1 LARLRS
7 IVTALLLCAGL
18 TAGLLPATAYA
29 AGPGATLFVNTDPR
43 PIDLPG
49 DSFAGG
55 VSVRLLLEENGVDI
69 AAVTFVTITRADGG
83 LITLRRGDLAS
94 SSSRFTDNGTT
105 TRFVRRDGASVSATA
120 DTGPLQINVNGGDI
134 SVTASVDQSRVDAG
148 ATVTFSVRVHFAP
161 PGAQLTY
168 EWDFGDGSVPKRGIA
183 VRHVYD
189 AGSDYQARVTVRGSA
204 GSTSRCA
211 TTCVGTDAVDVTVG
225 DPPPQPATTTPSP
238 GSGTGDPNVP
248 GSSNGTGGG
257 GQGGSGGDASGT
269 GTDPSAASKPA
280 PAAKPEP
287 KPEPKPKPEKPFGVT
302 ISGVLIDDPGVV
314 VSKLPSGTPAGAPK
328 GPRHSGG
335 GDSPGGI
342 EIPLTGL
349 LAMAFISLGALRE
362 RRGVRLRVA

>member
-1 LARLRS
+1 LRRLRS

-18 TAGLLPATAYA
+18 TAGLLPAAAYA

-55 VSVRLLLEENGVDI
+55 VSVRLLLEENGVDV
-69 AAVTFVTITRADGG
+69 AVVSFVTVTRADGG

-94 SSSRFTDNGTT
+94 PSSRISDNGTT

-120 DTGPLQINVNGGDI
+120 ASGPLQINVNGGDI
-134 SVTASVDQSRVDAG
+134 SVTASVDQNRVDAG
-148 ATVTFSVRVHFAP
+148 ATVAFGARVHFAP

-168 EWDFGDGSVPKRGIA
+168 EWDFGDGSVPKRGLS

-189 AGSDYQARVTVRGSA
+189 AGSDYQARVTVRGSG
-204 GSTSRCA
+204 GSTQRCA
-211 TTCVGTDAVDVTVG
+211 TSCAGTDAVDVTVG
-225 DPPPQPATTTPSP
+225 DPPPQPTTTTPSP

-248 GSSNGTGGG
+248 GSSSGTGGG
-257 GQGGSGGDASGT
+257 GQGGSGGNGSGT
-269 GTDPSAASKPA
+269 GTDPSAASTPA
-280 PAAKPEP
+280 PAAKPKP
-287 KPEPKPKPEKPFGVT
+287 KPKPKPEKPFGVP

-314 VSKLPSGTPAGAPK
+314 VTKLPSGTAAGAPK
-328 GPRHSGG
+328 GPRQSGG
-335 GDSPGGI
+335 GASPGGI